1 MRLKITRIKKQSG
14 IVEVHD
20 CLISVSIT
28 YVYHSL
34 VTNKAEWFM
43 AYIHNSH
50 EFGITIRKEV

>member
-1 MRLKITRIKKQSG
+1 MRLEITRIKKQSG

-28 YVYHSL
+28 YVYHSS

-43 AYIHNSH
+43 AYINNSH
-50 EFGITIRKEV
+50 EFGFHVLED